1 MEATMLTTINTTA
14 RLDSTAYNDST
25 AIMLQD
31 WQYYNDLEPLLKT
44 KCWLQDS
51 IQLFHQRNATYFTRH
66 DGVFRTD
73 KMMSESMLLVILLL
87 ETLLVAYLIKN
98 GLKFINNSLKSVL
111 TSDGRSDSSDE
122 SLQKG
127 SQFREYLWIMSVVVF
142 ALFAPFLLN
151 IGQQHTDYELNSWL
165 FLRLF
170 IFVVVYFI
178 IKNAVFRLLGAL
190 FFHSSQTKRWI
201 AASKTTLS
209 FYAICLTPLL
219 IGLEIGIKIEDTFLI
234 IWILGFLLITKIW
247 LLVKAINIFS
257 IRIGYFLYLILYLCA
272 LEIIPILLFYKGLFL
287 L

>member
-1 MEATMLTTINTTA
+1 MKADVLTTMNTTT

-25 AIMLQD
+25 VIMLHD
-31 WQYYNDLEPLLKT
+31 WQYYNDLEPLMST

-51 IQLFHQRNATYFTRH
+51 IQLFHQRNATYYTRH

-73 KMMSESMLLVILLL
+73 KTMSESMLVIILLL

-111 TSDGRSDSSDE
+111 TSEGRSDSSEDN
-122 SLQKG
+122 LQKG

-142 ALFAPFLLN
+142 ALFAPFVLN
-151 IGQQHTDYELNSWL
+151 IGEQRTDYELSSWL
-165 FLRLF
+165 FLRIF
-170 IFVVVYFI
+170 IYVVVYFLV
-178 IKNAVFRLLGAL
+178 KDVVFRLLGSI
-190 FFHSSQTKRWI
+190 FFLPIQTKRWI

-219 IGLEIGIKIEDTFLI
+219 IGLEIGIRIEDNFLVF
-234 IWILGFLLITKIW
+234 WILGFLLITKIW

-272 LEIIPILLFYKGLFL
+272 LEILPIFLFYKGLFL

>member
-1 MEATMLTTINTTA
+1 MEANTLTTMNKTA
-14 RLDSTAYNDST
+14 GFDSTAYNDST

-31 WQYYNDLEPLLKT
+31 WHYYNDLEPLLKT

-170 IFVVVYFI
+170 VFVIVYFI
-178 IKNAVFRLLGAL
+178 IKNSVFRLIGGI
-190 FFHSSQTKRWI
+190 FFHSSLTKRWI

-219 IGLEIGIKIEDTFLI
+219 IVLEIGIKLEDTFLI
-234 IWILGFLLITKIW
+234 IWILGFLLITKLW
-247 LLVKAINIFS
+247 LLVKAVNIFS
-257 IRIGYFLYLILYLCA
+257 IRIGHFLYLILYLCA
-272 LEIIPILLFYKGLFL
+272 LEILPILLFYKGLFL

>member
-1 MEATMLTTINTTA
+1 MLTTINTTA

-31 WQYYNDLEPLLKT
+31 WQYYNDLEPLMST

-51 IQLFHQRNATYFTRH
+51 IQLFHERNATFFTRH

-73 KMMSESMLLVILLL
+73 KMMSESMLILILLL

-111 TSDGRSDSSDE
+111 TIDGRSDSSED

-165 FLRLF
+165 FIRLF
-170 IFVVVYFI
+170 IFVIVYFV
-178 IKNAVFRLLGAL
+178 IKNSVFRLLGSI
-190 FFHSSQTKRWI
+190 FFHSSLTKRWI

-219 IGLEIGIKIEDTFLI
+219 IGLEIGIKIDDTFLI
-234 IWILGFLLITKIW
+234 IWILGFLLISKIW
-247 LLVKAINIFS
+247 LLVKAVNIFS
-257 IRIGYFLYLILYLCA
+257 VRIGYFLYLILYLCA
-272 LEIIPILLFYKGLFL
+272 LEILPILLFYKGLFL

>member
-1 MEATMLTTINTTA
+1 MEADMLTTINTTA

-31 WQYYNDLEPLLKT
+31 WQYYNDLEPLMNT

-73 KMMSESMLLVILLL
+73 KMMSESMLLIILLL

-98 GLKFINNSLKSVL
+98 GLKFINNSIKSVL
-111 TSDGRSDSSDE
+111 TSDVRSDSSDE

-151 IGQQHTDYELNSWL
+151 IGQPHTEYELNSWL

-170 IFVVVYFI
+170 IFVVVYFMV
-178 IKNAVFRLLGAL
+178 KNSVFRLLGTL
-190 FFHSSQTKRWI
+190 FFHSTQTKRWI

-234 IWILGFLLITKIW
+234 VWILGFLLITKLW
-247 LLVKAINIFS
+247 LLIKAINIFS
-257 IRIGYFLYLILYLCA
+257 IQIGYFLYLILYLCA
-272 LEIIPILLFYKGLFL
+272 LEILPILLFYKGLFL

>member
-1 MEATMLTTINTTA
+1 MEANVLTTINTTA

-31 WQYYNDLEPLLKT
+31 WQYYNDLEPLMST

-51 IQLFHQRNATYFTRH
+51 IQLFHERNATFFTRH

-73 KMMSESMLLVILLL
+73 KMMSESMLILILLL

-111 TSDGRSDSSDE
+111 TIDGRSDSSED

-165 FLRLF
+165 FIRLF
-170 IFVVVYFI
+170 IFVIVYFV
-178 IKNAVFRLLGAL
+178 IKNSVFRLLGSI
-190 FFHSSQTKRWI
+190 FFHSSLTKRWI

-209 FYAICLTPLL
+209 FYAICLTPIL
-219 IGLEIGIKIEDTFLI
+219 IGLEIGIRIDETFLVF
-234 IWILGFLLITKIW
+234 WILGFLLISKIW

-257 IRIGYFLYLILYLCA
+257 VRIGYFLYLILYLCA
-272 LEIIPILLFYKGLFL
+272 LEILPILLFYKGLFL